1 MADSKQLRRLVQYN
15 QWADERILA
24 AIDGVAPEELTG
36 RARRTSARSR
46 GTCATP

>member
-24 AIDGVAPEELTG
+24 ATRSLLAEDGYDSL
-36 RARRTSARSR
+36 SY
-46 GTCATP
+46 